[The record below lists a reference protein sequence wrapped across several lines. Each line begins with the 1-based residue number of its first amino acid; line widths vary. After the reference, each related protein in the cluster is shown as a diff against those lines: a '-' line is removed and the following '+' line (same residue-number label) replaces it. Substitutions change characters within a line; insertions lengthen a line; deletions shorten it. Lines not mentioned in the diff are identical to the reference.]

1 MTDHNASET
10 SLFEQCGYSRE
21 AIWARLERNWYEMF
35 EGPDKIYW
43 ENDEGWTPATTTCAP
58 RA

>member
-1 MTDHNASET
+1 MGAGAMGHMET

-21 AIWARLERNWYEMF
+21 AIQARLERNWYEMF

-43 ENDEGWTPATTTCAP
+43 ENDEAWGT
-58 RA
+58 

>member
-1 MTDHNASET
+1 MET

-21 AIWARLERNWYEMF
+21 AIKARLERNWYEMF

-43 ENDEGWTPATTTCAP
+43 ENDEGLGYVMDIRQPRRAPP